1 MELVVFSLPHY
12 LCLSHNL
19 FNSAATR
26 SSADVFFRSSGQ
38 RPADGVWET
47 PGHNTQHF
55 PISVAVTMT
64 VIQRNQQMVVIPSH
78 DLQEKY
84 PNETRDHQNT
94 EQQMP

>member
-1 MELVVFSLPHY
+1 MPESQFVQFSRRPIIGRRIFPLIGPASSRR
-12 LCLSHNL
+12 CLGDAWSQH
-19 FNSAATR
+19 ATF
-26 SSADVFFRSSGQ
+26 SY
-38 RPADGVWET
+38 
-47 PGHNTQHF
+47 
-55 PISVAVTMT
+55 IVAVTMT